1 MWLFSLDGM
10 LSIVRHYDH
19 KDMFLVRSRT
29 PGVLE
34 RRFPEHPIIRLDDA
48 DYRYRVIVSYETVL
62 AEMMSEMNDLLQRLG
77 AFTFR
82 SPTPAYKHS
91 AAMFL
96 KIRVMI
102 NHNMTHPDAPKRP
115 HTDLEILESIASE
128 LRDVLEGCS

>member
-1 MWLFSLDGM
+1 MWAAGD
-10 LSIVRHYDH
+10 
-19 KDMFLVRSRT
+19 SR
-29 PGVLE
+29 
-34 RRFPEHPIIRLDDA
+34 F
-48 DYRYRVIVSYETVL
+48 Y
-62 AEMMSEMNDLLQRLG
+62 EMNDLLQRLG

-96 KIRVMI
+96 KIRGMI

-128 LRDVLEGCS
+128 LQDVLEGCS